1 MRFNSQQIVS
11 YCFGLHRQNPGLVE
25 CVRRLIP
32 YLMSL
37 IGSLQLHACPPH
49 LLALACTL
57 NLSYQRIPDVHT
69 QLILLVDIS
78 FKRLQVAAI

>member
-1 MRFNSQQIVS
+1 MRFNSQQIVLH
-11 YCFGLHRQNPGLVE
+11 CFGLRTQNPGLVE

-37 IGSLQLHACPPH
+37 TASLRLHGCPPH

-69 QLILLVDIS
+69 QMILLVDIS
-78 FKRLQVAAI
+78 FKTLQVAAI